1 MADKDRVLG
10 CLLSGGTFVAV
21 GSHFVQCSST
31 TVPIGAHMS
40 MMITV
45 VPGEAS
51 KRSRE
56 TKDGEIQCQGT

>member
-1 MADKDRVLG
+1 MSDKDRALD

-21 GSHFVQCSST
+21 GSHFVQCSSMT
-31 TVPIGAHMS
+31 ATLGAHMS

-56 TKDGEIQCQGT
+56 TKDGEI